1 MANRSFYTRRNEMKK
16 SSIATALL
24 LFASGVV
31 HAEQIK
37 NEAVA
42 VSSTAKCQS
51 VVGPKNAATTSEP
64 NYRYSSLPF
73 CDTNAIHH
81 QELGSDG
88 VVIAISST
96 AKCQIVVGPKNA
108 TTTSEPDYRYSSLP
122 FCDLEKPKEEI
133 TDGFFIKKIAN
144 DGSVIL

>member
-1 MANRSFYTRRNEMKK
+1 MKK

-24 LFASGVV
+24 LFLSAIV

-37 NEAVA
+37 NEAIA
-42 VSSTAKCQS
+42 V
-51 VVGPKNAATTSEP
+51 
-64 NYRYSSLPF
+64 
-73 CDTNAIHH
+73 
-81 QELGSDG
+81 
-88 VVIAISST
+88 SST

-108 TTTSEPDYRYSSLP
+108 TTASEPDYRYSSLP
-122 FCDLEKPKEEI
+122 FCDTNATRDQEPGSDGVVVAISSIAKCQIVLGPKNATTASESDYRYSSLPFCNLERPKEEI

>member
-1 MANRSFYTRRNEMKK
+1 MKK
-16 SSIATALL
+16 SSIATVLLL
-24 LFASGVV
+24 LFASAVV

-42 VSSTAKCQS
+42 VSSTAKCQI
-51 VVGPKNAATTSEP
+51 VVGAKGAATTSEP

-73 CDTNAIHH
+73 CDTNATHD
-81 QELGSDG
+81 QEPGSDG

-96 AKCQIVVGPKNA
+96 VKCQIVVGPKNA
-108 TTTSEPDYRYSSLP
+108 KTTSEPNYRYSSLP
-122 FCDLEKPKEEI
+122 SCNLERPKEEM

>member
-1 MANRSFYTRRNEMKK
+1 MKK

-24 LFASGVV
+24 LFASAVV

-42 VSSTAKCQS
+42 V
-51 VVGPKNAATTSEP
+51 
-64 NYRYSSLPF
+64 
-73 CDTNAIHH
+73 
-81 QELGSDG
+81 
-88 VVIAISST
+88 SST

-122 FCDLEKPKEEI
+122 FCDTNATRDQELGSDGVVIAVSPTAKCQIVVGAKDAATTSEPNYRYSSLPFCDLERPQEEM

>member
-1 MANRSFYTRRNEMKK
+1 MNK

-24 LFASGVV
+24 LFSSAIV

-42 VSSTAKCQS
+42 VSSTAKCQI
-51 VVGPKNAATTSEP
+51 VVGAKGAAKTSEP
-64 NYRYSSLPF
+64 NY
-73 CDTNAIHH
+73 
-81 QELGSDG
+81 Q
-88 VVIAISST
+88 
-96 AKCQIVVGPKNA
+96 
-108 TTTSEPDYRYSSLP
+108 YSSLP
-122 FCDLEKPKEEI
+122 FCDLERPKEEM

>member
-1 MANRSFYTRRNEMKK
+1 MKK

-42 VSSTAKCQS
+42 VSSTAKCQI
-51 VVGPKNAATTSEP
+51 VVGPKNATTASEP

-73 CDTNAIHH
+73 CDKSAAHN

-88 VVIAISST
+88 VVIAVSST
-96 AKCQIVVGPKNA
+96 AKCQIFAGPKDA
-108 TTTSEPDYRYSSLP
+108 TTASKYKYRYSSLP
-122 FCDLEKPKEEI
+122 FCDLEQPKEEM
-133 TDGFFIKKIAN
+133 TGGFLIKKNAN